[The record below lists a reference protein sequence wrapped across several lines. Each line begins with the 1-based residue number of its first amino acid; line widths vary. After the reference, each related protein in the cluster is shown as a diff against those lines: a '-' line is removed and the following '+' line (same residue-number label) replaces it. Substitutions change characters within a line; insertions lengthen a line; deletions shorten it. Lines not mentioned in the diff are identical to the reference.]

1 MSTSECALRYKVLFN
16 WCSNMFIYGQN
27 RFFQVIPEI
36 SVWKMQY
43 LRIDIEPD
51 LCGTGAK

>member
-1 MSTSECALRYKVLFN
+1 MSTSECALRCKVLFN